1 MHRFRRII
9 DRACRP
15 RDDEGYTLVELL
27 IASSLLVGLS
37 TLVMVSMSSF
47 ITIGTSVSAQYQ
59 EYDNELP
66 AVASVRPVIHA
77 EAEPGPATA
86 TGAPTPGFGVSNTSV
101 SPNTISGIGN
111 YSLTFYADTGYT
123 YGPVKIVAQLT
134 TPSGTAVTPSTTTC
148 ILKSPCNFQVQE
160 YLPTYTTSGSVNT
173 STCPGIGTGPA
184 CVYSTTYKLLTN
196 VQYVV
201 NSPTQPVF
209 SYVIFDPTTS
219 PTNTFVLTAAQVT
232 AMAFP
237 VPTATYGISTAN
249 LAQCKPASGSATLA
263 VTCPADA
270 IQRVGV
276 DVQVKVPG
284 DQSGSNDEIASLVY
298 RDQGSSTSPNL
309 PYQYSSTVG

>member
-1 MHRFRRII
+1 
-9 DRACRP
+9 
-15 RDDEGYTLVELL
+15 
-27 IASSLLVGLS
+27 
-37 TLVMVSMSSF
+37 
-47 ITIGTSVSAQYQ
+47 
-59 EYDNELP
+59 
-66 AVASVRPVIHA
+66 
-77 EAEPGPATA
+77 
-86 TGAPTPGFGVSNTSV
+86 
-101 SPNTISGIGN
+101 
-111 YSLTFYADTGYT
+111 
-123 YGPVKIVAQLT
+123 
-134 TPSGTAVTPSTTTC
+134 
-148 ILKSPCNFQVQE
+148 
-160 YLPTYTTSGSVNT
+160 
-173 STCPGIGTGPA
+173 
-184 CVYSTTYKLLTN
+184 
-196 VQYVV
+196 VV